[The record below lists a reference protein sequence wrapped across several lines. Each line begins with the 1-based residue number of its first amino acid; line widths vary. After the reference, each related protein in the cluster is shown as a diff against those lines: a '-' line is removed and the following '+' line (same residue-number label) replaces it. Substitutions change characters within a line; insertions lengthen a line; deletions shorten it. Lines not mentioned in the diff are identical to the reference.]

1 MEMIPVR
8 SQVWLR
14 QDLCSVLNS
23 IDKANSCIGDSVNSR
38 EVALFRAGFR
48 AGLESVAVAIDVPM
62 APAHRRIVSLKITGE
77 R

>member
-14 QDLCSVLNS
+14 QDLCSLLNS
-23 IDKANSCIGDSVNSR
+23 VDKANSCIGDNVDSR

-48 AGLESVAVAIDVPM
+48 AALEAVAVAIDVPM
-62 APAHRRIVSLKITGE
+62 APAQREIVSLKITGE